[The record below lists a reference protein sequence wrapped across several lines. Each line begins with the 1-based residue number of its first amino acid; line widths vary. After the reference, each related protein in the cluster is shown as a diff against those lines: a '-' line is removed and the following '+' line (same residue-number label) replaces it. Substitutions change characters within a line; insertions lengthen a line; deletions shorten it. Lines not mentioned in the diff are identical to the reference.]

1 MARVLE
7 YICME
12 FFLETKDLSVG
23 YGRNPLIKNINIS
36 VTKGEI
42 LTVIGPNGAGKST
55 ILKSISKQ
63 LKKMSGEVFVEEEE
77 IEKIKE
83 FNLAKKL
90 AFVSTN
96 KINQDMMS
104 CEEVVCLGRY
114 PHTGRFGH
122 LSAKDKEKAE
132 MALKLVDAIDIRY
145 NDYMKVSDG
154 QKQKVRI
161 AMAICQEPDIII
173 LDEPT
178 SFLDIRHKIEVLEIL
193 KNMARNG
200 TSVIMSLHEL
210 ELVRLI
216 SDKVLC
222 VDEKSIVRYAGCEE
236 VFQGDFIDEL
246 YHVKSGSFHSEI
258 STVFMKKNTDS
269 PKVFVV
275 AGNGTGISVFYKLS
289 KKGIAFAA
297 GILQENDI
305 DAYFAKQ
312 MTEYVVSCPPFES
325 ASQRETEQA
334 LKILSQCKKVIVTVK
349 TFGTANKEN
358 ENIVHEAERLGIEVE
373 YV

>member
-36 VTKGEI
+36 VRKGEI

-258 STVFMKKNTDS
+258 STVFMKKNTES